1 MKKTPV
7 VTQNDLDKM
16 TITEISAL
24 KSEQIPDGYCMEIR
38 GTKAVLVLE
47 AGDDEDDEMDAAL
60 LEDAPISEE
69 TLKTMDSSAES
80 LKEGKAGTPVDFQE
94 LKPFIEEEIIP
105 PAKPS
110 TDSFNSNR
118 DRPTKGI
125 LFLKDFTR
133 DEAKNKLLTRLQG
146 KVYFPKDK
154 NIKEGWHVAT
164 VIESHDRYGI
174 METTELSSIP
184 IALWEA
190 RMIKGVFVER
200 CQKERLLKIYP
211 AIPKDKLDR
220 GHIPVL
226 IHSIPLPEEEQSEPS
241 HYESIG
247 NLVSQFE
254 RDAIEKLKNRSNY

>member
-1 MKKTPV
+1 MKKMPV

-24 KSEQIPDGYCMEIR
+24 KPEQIPDGYCMEIR
-38 GTKAVLVLE
+38 GDKAVLVQ
-47 AGDDEDDEMDAAL
+47 EDG
-60 LEDAPISEE
+60 SEE
-69 TLKTMDSSAES
+69 ASDLSPKTLATMDSSAES
-80 LKEGKAGTPVDFQE
+80 LKEGKAGKPVDFSE
-94 LKPFIEEEIIP
+94 LKPFIEEEVKP
-105 PAKPS
+105 PTPP
-110 TDSFNSNR
+110 TGTEYPNSNR

-125 LFLKDFTR
+125 LFLKDFER
-133 DEAKNKLLTRLQG
+133 DPIKDKLLTRLQG
-146 KVYFPKDK
+146 KVYFPKDR

-164 VIESHDRYGI
+164 VIESHEKYGI

-200 CQKERLLKIYP
+200 CQKEGLLKIYP

-226 IHSIPLPEEEQSEPS
+226 IHSIPLPEEEMAEPS
-241 HYESIG
+241 AHYESIG